1 MSAEAAAPPPPAAIG
16 PRQRLN
22 ATAVL
27 SLLVHGVL
35 ILGLGFALK
44 GEAPRGP
51 TLDVIFCQTRTE
63 LNVTSPTCIRELD
76 EQFGLNIAGLL
87 FDAIE
92 ARVASAPA
100 A

>member
-35 ILGLGFALK
+35 ILGLGLCS
-44 GEAPRGP
+44 R
-51 TLDVIFCQTRTE
+51 
-63 LNVTSPTCIRELD
+63 
-76 EQFGLNIAGLL
+76 
-87 FDAIE
+87 
-92 ARVASAPA
+92 ARRRWCRRWT
-100 A
+100 